1 MPQLLSQQT
10 LLNTT
15 NNNNA
20 TTTMGNNGQYTCE
33 LGTSSKQPM
42 SHKSNV
48 ITATSSQDT
57 AAITDNESAL
67 THINTTTTTTT
78 TTSASIINNDHRI
91 MPTHT
96 PDSSTMV
103 VATPTSASS
112 RSITLPQVQCLVR
125 TRLPTVSGECH
136 VYLYRND
143 VDDKE
148 HMAFVFGGYATGWSR
163 SLERPHSE
171 HETAMDR
178 TIRGAAPVAPSTSNP
193 NAVTDPLVRI
203 HSECFT
209 GETLGSVRCDCG
221 EQLAEAMRTMDRQ
234 GHGIVVYLRQEG
246 RGIGLLEKL
255 KAYNLQDLGH
265 DTVTANILLAHPADG
280 RTYGAAEA
288 ILRDLGCST
297 CQLLTNNPD
306 KIEQLQ
312 QSGLLKVTRRIPMI
326 PERWRKVMLDKQENT
341 TGNGELMKED
351 TNTTTASLSS
361 SSSSSGVVTPVV
373 SSYIPNEMDG
383 YLRTKIER
391 MQHLLDLPT
400 TVVEALTTTMQK
412 ESTLVSIN

>member
-1 MPQLLSQQT
+1 
-10 LLNTT
+10 
-15 NNNNA
+15 
-20 TTTMGNNGQYTCE
+20 
-33 LGTSSKQPM
+33 
-42 SHKSNV
+42 
-48 ITATSSQDT
+48 
-57 AAITDNESAL
+57 
-67 THINTTTTTTT
+67 
-78 TTSASIINNDHRI
+78 
-91 MPTHT
+91 
-96 PDSSTMV
+96 
-103 VATPTSASS
+103 
-112 RSITLPQVQCLVR
+112 
-125 TRLPTVSGECH
+125 
-136 VYLYRND
+136 LYRND

-163 SLERPHSE
+163 SLERSHSE

-178 TIRGAAPVAPSTSNP
+178 TIRGAAPVAPSASNP
-193 NAVTDPLVRI
+193 NIVTEPLVRI

-221 EQLAEAMRTMDRQ
+221 EQLIEAMCTMDRQ
-234 GHGIVVYLRQEG
+234 GHGIIVYLRQEG

-288 ILRDLGCST
+288 ILRDLGCSA

-312 QSGLLKVTRRIPMI
+312 QSGLLKVTKRIPMI
-326 PERWRKVMLDKQENT
+326 PERWRKIIDQENSAED
-341 TGNGELMKED
+341 GNSVKEEAKP
-351 TNTTTASLSS
+351 TATSS
-361 SSSSSGVVTPVV
+361 SFSSGATTPVA
-373 SSYIPNEMDG
+373 SPYIPNEMDG

-400 TVVEALTTTMQK
+400 AVVEALTTTMQ
-412 ESTLVSIN
+412 EETTLISINYNGYN